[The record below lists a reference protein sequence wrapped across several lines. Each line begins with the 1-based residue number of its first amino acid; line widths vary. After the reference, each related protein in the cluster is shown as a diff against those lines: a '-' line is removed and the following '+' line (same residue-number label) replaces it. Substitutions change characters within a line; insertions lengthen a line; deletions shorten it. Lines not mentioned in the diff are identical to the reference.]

1 MEFEKYVKYDS
12 GSHKILAAIIFDC
25 NFKSS
30 SDPLPLQVAKDLE
43 DWLLRTNFLKGL
55 NSMSLQKQWY
65 LEPGTLKSVLT
76 KHWVSQNGND
86 IHQENQGIIG
96 YHIPKKGI
104 FWEKVFRILE
114 EAKAL
119 FNLEDYSVR

>member
-30 SDPLPLQVAKDLE
+30 SDPLPLQ
-43 DWLLRTNFLKGL
+43 GL

-104 FWEKVFRILE
+104 CWEKVFRILE